1 MLKHRVSSSIIF
13 ELLDDTRWI
22 RSSYVYD
29 LRNEMKKMRDK
40 FVSNQWP
47 MKRKSTYFKSIQII

>member
-40 FVSNQWP
+40 FVSNQ
-47 MKRKSTYFKSIQII
+47 